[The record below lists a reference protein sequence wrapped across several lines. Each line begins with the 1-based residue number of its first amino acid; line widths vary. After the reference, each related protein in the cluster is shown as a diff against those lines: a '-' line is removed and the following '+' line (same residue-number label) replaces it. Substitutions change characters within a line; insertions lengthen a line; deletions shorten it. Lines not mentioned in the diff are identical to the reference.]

1 MHDKQVRRR
10 RAVLALLVGVS
21 LILLTAYFGS
31 PRSSPLHSIQRG
43 IDTVL
48 SPIQQGASKVLS
60 PVRDVAGWFSDTFHS
75 KSRADQLQR
84 QVNTLRAELAQAQTA
99 ELQNRQLA
107 RQVGLDQSNTLA
119 AYQRVTASVIEH
131 DASLWYSQIE
141 VERAPATVS
150 ARTTPWS
157 GGALVGKV
165 AEVGSDYSFV
175 TLITDHTFA
184 AAAQV
189 QDQSG
194 DQGVLVPDVGN
205 PNQLILQGLQVS
217 VNQPG
222 PAVGQQ
228 VVTLGF
234 KNGPLQSLY
243 PAGIPIGQVSNGR
256 QQQPLQQPR
265 GRGLA
270 PTRTFGTST
279 RSRPGQAERGRPPG
293 RSCHDRSDKARCP
306 VGRTRVRDG
315 CDPGGRPSRRSRS
328 SA

>member
-1 MHDKQVRRR
+1 VHDKQVRRR

-31 PRSSPLHSIQRG
+31 PQSSPLHSIQRG
-43 IDTVL
+43 IDEVL

-60 PVRDVAGWFSDTFHS
+60 PVRDVAGWFSDTIHS

-119 AYQRVTASVIEH
+119 AYQKVSANVIEH
-131 DASLWYSQIE
+131 DASLWYSQVE
-141 VERAPATVS
+141 VDKG
-150 ARTTPWS
+150 S
-157 GGALVGKV
+157 GDGVQKDDPVVWEGALVGKV
-165 AEVGSDYSFV
+165 AEVGSNYAFV

-189 QDQSG
+189 QDQNG

-205 PNQLILQGLQVS
+205 PNALLLQGLQVPLS
-217 VNQPG
+217 QSG
-222 PAVGQQ
+222 PAIGQQ

-243 PAGIPIGQVSNGR
+243 PAGIPIGQVSNNSSNNLYNNHEVVVSPDADLR
-256 QQQPLQQPR
+256 HLDAVQILTKPN
-265 GRGLA
+265 A
-270 PTRTFGTST
+270 GT
-279 RSRPGQAERGRPPG
+279 
-293 RSCHDRSDKARCP
+293 ARAQVFKP
-306 VGRTRVRDG
+306 
-315 CDPGGRPSRRSRS
+315 
-328 SA
+328 

>member
-1 MHDKQVRRR
+1 VHDKQVRRR

-31 PRSSPLHSIQRG
+31 PQSSPLHSIQRG
-43 IDTVL
+43 IDEVL

-60 PVRDVAGWFSDTFHS
+60 PVRDVAGWFSDTIHS
-75 KSRADQLQR
+75 KSRADQLQK
-84 QVNTLRAELAQAQTA
+84 QVNSLRAELAQAQTA

-107 RQVGLDQSNTLA
+107 RQVGLDQSNTIA
-119 AYQRVTASVIEH
+119 AYQKVTANVIEH

-141 VERAPATVS
+141 VDKG
-150 ARTTPWS
+150 S
-157 GGALVGKV
+157 GDGVHKDDPVVWEGALVGKV
-165 AEVGSDYSFV
+165 SQVGSNYSFV

-189 QDQSG
+189 QDQNG

-205 PNQLILQGLQVS
+205 PNALLLQGLQVPLGQS
-217 VNQPG
+217 G

-243 PAGIPIGQVSNGR
+243 PAGIPIGQVSSASANNLYNNHQVVISPDADLRHLDGV
-256 QQQPLQQPR
+256 QIL
-265 GRGLA
+265 
-270 PTRTFGTST
+270 TRPNAGT
-279 RSRPGQAERGRPPG
+279 
-293 RSCHDRSDKARCP
+293 ARAQ
-306 VGRTRVRDG
+306 VGR
-315 CDPGGRPSRRSRS
+315 
-328 SA
+328 

>member
-1 MHDKQVRRR
+1 VHDKQVRRR
-10 RAVLALLVGVS
+10 RAVLGLLVGVS

-31 PRSSPLHSIQRG
+31 PQSSPLHSVQRG

-60 PVRDVAGWFSDTFHS
+60 PVRDVANWFSNTIHA
-75 KSRADQLQR
+75 KSRADQLQK

-99 ELQNRQLA
+99 ELQNRQLS
-107 RQVGLDQSNTLA
+107 REVGLDRSNIIA
-119 AYQRVTASVIEH
+119 AYQKVSADVIEH

-141 VERAPATVS
+141 VDAG
-150 ARTTPWS
+150 S
-157 GGALVGKV
+157 GDGVQKDDPVVWEGALVGKV
-165 AEVGSDYSFV
+165 AQVGPDYAFV

-205 PNQLILQGLQVS
+205 PNALLLQDLQVPLG
-217 VNQPG
+217 QPG

-234 KNGPLQSLY
+234 KNGPLQDLY
-243 PAGIPIGQVSNGR
+243 PAGIPIGQVSDASANNLYNNHQVVVSPDADLR
-256 QQQPLQQPR
+256 HLDAVQILTK
-265 GRGLA
+265 
-270 PTRTFGTST
+270 PTG
-279 RSRPGQAERGRPPG
+279 GG
-293 RSCHDRSDKARCP
+293 ARAQVTP
-306 VGRTRVRDG
+306 
-315 CDPGGRPSRRSRS
+315 
-328 SA
+328 

>member
-1 MHDKQVRRR
+1 VHDKQVRRR

-43 IDTVL
+43 IDEVL

-141 VERAPATVS
+141 VDKG
-150 ARTTPWS
+150 S
-157 GGALVGKV
+157 GDGVHKDDPVVWEGALVGKV
-165 AEVGSDYSFV
+165 AEVGSNYSFV

-205 PNQLILQGLQVS
+205 PNQLILQDLQVS
-217 VNQPG
+217 LNQPG

-243 PAGIPIGQVSNGR
+243 PAGIPIGQVSNAGSNNLYNNHEVVVSPDADLR
-256 QQQPLQQPR
+256 HLDAVQI
-265 GRGLA
+265 LA
-270 PTRTFGTST
+270 KPNAGT
-279 RSRPGQAERGRPPG
+279 
-293 RSCHDRSDKARCP
+293 ARAQLP
-306 VGRTRVRDG
+306 
-315 CDPGGRPSRRSRS
+315 
-328 SA
+328 